1 MTPGSARGQLLPGR
15 KGGSIRPRRW
25 LGVLVVLV
33 VLLFIIFNRHGLL
46 RQYRLRSE
54 QKRLDAEIAL
64 LQERATELRQE
75 MASLESDLM
84 YIERLVREK
93 YRMVKRGE
101 KVFRVVPGRRQL
113 EQNEGKKTPR

>member
-1 MTPGSARGQLLPGR
+1 
-15 KGGSIRPRRW
+15 

-33 VLLFIIFNRHGLL
+33 VLLFLIFNRHGLI

-93 YRMVKRGE
+93 YRLVQRGE
-101 KVFRVVPGRRQL
+101 QVVRVVPGRRQL

>member
-1 MTPGSARGQLLPGR
+1 VS
-15 KGGSIRPRRW
+15 
-25 LGVLVVLV
+25 V
-33 VLLFIIFNRHGLL
+33 VLLFLIFNRHGLL

-101 KVFRVVPGRRQL
+101 KVFRVMPDRRQPGG
-113 EQNEGKKTPR
+113 NEGEKVPE